1 MAVLAPDFVRH
12 ARRDT
17 SVTCRS
23 RCSASHRA
31 TRALL
36 CSAALILVAQLGFG
50 AYAERNP
57 KRKDPTYG
65 DKFDKLATRSDARP
79 LVLMLGSSRTLLGF
93 QAGQVEGGLPGVRAF
108 NFGTP
113 ASGPITHLVY
123 LRRLL
128 DAGIVPALLLIEVL
142 PPALADGADGPGEQ
156 LFLTGERSSSSE
168 VDLVARFGFREDRLR
183 PAWRESVYA
192 PATALRFQIL
202 GRTVPS
208 WIPWNLRGDWSRNTD
223 AFGWATPPRQTV
235 TLEERRE
242 RTANADAEYRATL
255 AVTTPEGRPMLAL
268 AELLDLCRARGIR
281 ARVIAMPEAPTF
293 RSLYP
298 DGLSD
303 RLAKSLEFVANANGS
318 GFLDARHWLAEE
330 DFYDGHHLFRAGAEA
345 FTRRLT
351 AEAIRPHFDGGAR

>member
-1 MAVLAPDFVRH
+1 MAILPPILAARVSGRAARTVLC
-12 ARRDT
+12 T
-17 SVTCRS
+17 VTL
-23 RCSASHRA
+23 
-31 TRALL
+31 TLGF
-36 CSAALILVAQLGFG
+36 QFGFG
-50 AYAERNP
+50 AYAEHDP
-57 KRKDPTYG
+57 KRKDPTFG
-65 DKFDKLATRSDARP
+65 DKFDKLAARSDGRP

-93 QAGQVEGGLPGVRAF
+93 QAGQVEGELPGVRAF

-156 LFLTGERSSSSE
+156 LFLTGERLSCSE

-183 PAWRESVYA
+183 AAWRESVYS
-192 PATALRFQIL
+192 PATALRFQLL
-202 GRTVPS
+202 GRAVPS

-223 AFGWATPPRQTV
+223 AHGWATPPRQTV
-235 TLEERRE
+235 TPEERAE

-255 AVTTPEGRPMLAL
+255 AVTTPDGRPMLAL
-268 AELLDLCRARGIR
+268 AELLTLSLERGIR
-281 ARVIAMPEAPTF
+281 MRVIAMPEAPTF

-298 DGLSD
+298 NGLSD
-303 RLAKSLEFVANANGS
+303 RITKSLEIVANTNGL
-318 GFLDARHWLAEE
+318 GFLDARQWLTEE
-330 DFYDGHHLFRAGAEA
+330 YFYDGHHMFRAGAEA

-351 AEAIRPHFDGGAR
+351 NEAIRPHFDGGAR

>member
-1 MAVLAPDFVRH
+1 MAILPTIL
-12 ARRDT
+12 ARRV
-17 SVTCRS
+17 SS
-23 RCSASHRA
+23 RAARTVVC
-31 TRALL
+31 TVALTL
-36 CSAALILVAQLGFG
+36 GFQLGFG
-50 AYAERNP
+50 AYAEHNP
-57 KRKDPTYG
+57 KRKDPTFG
-65 DKFDKLATRSDARP
+65 DKLDKLAARSDGRP

-93 QAGQVEGGLPGVRAF
+93 HAGQAEGEFPGVRAF

-156 LFLTGERSSSSE
+156 LFLTGERLSSSE
-168 VDLVARFGFREDRLR
+168 VDLVARFGFREDRVR
-183 PAWRESVYA
+183 PAWRESVYS
-192 PATALRFQIL
+192 PATALRFQLL
-202 GRTVPS
+202 GRAVPS

-223 AFGWATPPRQTV
+223 AHGWATPPRQIV
-235 TLEERRE
+235 TPEERAE

-255 AVTTPEGRPMLAL
+255 AVTSPDGRPMLAV
-268 AELLDLCRARGIR
+268 AELLALCRTRGIR
-281 ARVIAMPEAPTF
+281 TRVIAMPEAPTF
-293 RSLYP
+293 RRLYP

-303 RLAKSLEFVANANGS
+303 RIAKSLEIVANANGA
-318 GFLDARHWLAEE
+318 GFSDARQWLAEE

-351 AEAIRPHFDGGAR
+351 NEAIRPDFEGSAK